1 MGYTKNNSKI
11 VPTVEALLG
20 GMVLQKVLWNFSLLA
35 GLWKLWLERN
45 KHVLRIEVIMKTK

>member
-1 MGYTKNNSKI
+1 MGYTKNNSQI

-45 KHVLRIEVIMKTK
+45 NHVLRMEVIMKIK